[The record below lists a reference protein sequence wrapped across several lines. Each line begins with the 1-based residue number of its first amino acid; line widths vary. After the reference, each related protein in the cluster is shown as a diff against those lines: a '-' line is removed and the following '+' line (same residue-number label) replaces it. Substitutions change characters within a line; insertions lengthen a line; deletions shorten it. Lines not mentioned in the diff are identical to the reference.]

1 MTFCMNTDLKKTTVR
16 DIMTKSVV
24 SVDSAATVNQAAKM
38 MEDTKVGAMV
48 VMENNSPIGIVTD
61 RDFAIK
67 VAAHAYPIT
76 TPIKKIMSSPLISI
90 NPDESIWMV
99 ADLMSS
105 RGVRKIPIID
115 DDKVIG
121 IVTATDL
128 VNQLAISTEEDMRK
142 MYHQSV
148 VKIYERYNPYN

>member
-1 MTFCMNTDLKKTTVR
+1 M
-16 DIMTKSVV
+16 
-24 SVDSAATVNQAAKM
+24 
-38 MEDTKVGAMV
+38 
-48 VMENNSPIGIVTD
+48 
-61 RDFAIK
+61 
-67 VAAHAYPIT
+67 AAHAYPIT

-90 NPDESIWMV
+90 NPDESIWMI

-121 IVTATDL
+121 IITATDL

-142 MYHQSV
+142 MYQQSV